1 MSDQPPTRGSTA
13 RVIAA
18 LGELI
23 DALDRRVPHIERA
36 GEIQIAR
43 DAARLKSEAV
53 ARINELRSAV
63 SDSNLANAIMSD
75 DGGWAASGTAWRSAV
90 LSGRP

>member
-1 MSDQPPTRGSTA
+1 MSDQPPTRASTA

-75 DGGWAASGTAWRSAV
+75 DGGPPPRDYRTE
-90 LSGRP
+90 

>member
-1 MSDQPPTRGSTA
+1 MSDQRPTRESTA

-23 DALDRRVPHIERA
+23 DALDRRVPHIDRA
-36 GEIQIAR
+36 GEVQIAR
-43 DAARLKSEAV
+43 DAARLRSEAV

-63 SDSNLANAIMSD
+63 SDSNLANAIISD
-75 DGGWAASGTAWRSAV
+75 DGGPPRTE
-90 LSGRP
+90 

>member
-75 DGGWAASGTAWRSAV
+75 DGGPPPRDYRTE
-90 LSGRP
+90 

>member
-1 MSDQPPTRGSTA
+1 MSDRQPTPESTA

-23 DALDRRVPHIERA
+23 DALDRRVPHIERE
-36 GEIQIAR
+36 GEIRIAR
-43 DAARLKSEAV
+43 DAARLKGEAV

-63 SDSNLANAIMSD
+63 SDANLANTLVSD
-75 DGGWAASGTAWRSAV
+75 DGGPPRTE
-90 LSGRP
+90 

>member
-1 MSDQPPTRGSTA
+1 MSDQQPTRGSTA
-13 RVIAA
+13 DVIAA

-36 GEIQIAR
+36 GEAQIAR

-53 ARINELRSAV
+53 ARINELRGAV
-63 SDSNLANAIMSD
+63 SDSNLANSIMSD
-75 DGGWAASGTAWRSAV
+75 DGGPP
-90 LSGRP
+90 RPE

>member
-1 MSDQPPTRGSTA
+1 MSDRQPTRESNA

-23 DALDRRVPHIERA
+23 DALDRRVPHIERV
-36 GEIQIAR
+36 GEIQIAA
-43 DAARLKSEAV
+43 DAARLKRETM
-53 ARINELRSAV
+53 ARIHELRMAV

-75 DGGWAASGTAWRSAV
+75 DGGPPGTE
-90 LSGRP
+90 